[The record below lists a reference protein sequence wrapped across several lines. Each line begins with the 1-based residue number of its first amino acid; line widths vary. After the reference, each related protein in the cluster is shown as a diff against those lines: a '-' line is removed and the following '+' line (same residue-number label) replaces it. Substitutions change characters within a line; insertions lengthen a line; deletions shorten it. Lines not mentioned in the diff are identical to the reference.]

1 MFPRHSVEK
10 IDEVFE
16 RLRVRECPFA
26 KSLRTIKI
34 VAFSMTTDL
43 FERIL
48 FQVVPRFPNLK
59 DLVLI
64 PYTFCGS
71 HECQWLDANSYLKAA
86 ADRIRSDTS
95 IRISK
100 SLRKLQFPLGRQI
113 SVPGEEERLAANTF
127 LKTFSA
133 IDSLYAGYSYQSDSV
148 YYLPPDLK
156 YLLVTNMMGRRLL
169 AEASRQNLGLW
180 PILLE
185 AAQNDRW
192 KEKRFRSL
200 RDPSTGIILP
210 RFRIQDGIYGLLREY
225 PELIAHPLGHQE
237 EVQRSHRRRKRPR
250 REL

>member
-1 MFPRHSVEK
+1 
-10 IDEVFE
+10 
-16 RLRVRECPFA
+16 
-26 KSLRTIKI
+26 
-34 VAFSMTTDL
+34 MTTDL

-86 ADRIRSDTS
+86 AD
-95 IRISK
+95 
-100 SLRKLQFPLGRQI
+100 QFPLGRQI